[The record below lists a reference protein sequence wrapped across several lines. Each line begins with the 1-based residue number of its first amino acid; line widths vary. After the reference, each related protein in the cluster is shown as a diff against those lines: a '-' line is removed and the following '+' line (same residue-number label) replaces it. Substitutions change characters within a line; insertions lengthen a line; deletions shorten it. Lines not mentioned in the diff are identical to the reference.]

1 VQSAKHEAERMTQ
14 DQYKCEECDAVFYRR
29 EDLKEHDRSIH
40 SRYICDICGEQLD
53 SQAEF
58 EAHTS
63 VEHPE
68 IQQSGS

>member
-1 VQSAKHEAERMTQ
+1 M
-14 DQYKCEECDAVFYRR
+14 EE
-29 EDLKEHDRSIH
+29 HNRSIH
-40 SRYICDICGEQLD
+40 SRYTCDICGEQLD

-58 EAHTS
+58 EAHTN